1 MEAITPLLTTVSVT
15 YTVADKSKS
24 ADISSDVSG
33 DLLSLTYEDK
43 DGGEA
48 DTLSI
53 SLKDPEGK
61 WAGSWTPERGDM
73 VEVTLST
80 QDRGAVSTGKMI
92 IDRLQ
97 ASGRPRV
104 FTIDAVSIPMQNSI
118 RRTLKT
124 RAFEKMRLKDI
135 ARQICADND
144 LELFWDS
151 AITDDENQLYDK
163 ADQERISDL
172 EFLKNL
178 CDDAGLSLKLSSE
191 KLIVY
196 GQESYE
202 AKEPVCALAENASW
216 ITSWSF
222 EAQQSERYKAC
233 TVRWRDLAQKS
244 KKAAPTGSGSS
255 PGSGSGGSSNRF
267 LKQSSSGG
275 NRFLDKSSLSGGSKK
290 KAAVGKKAEYHEYT
304 YEDPSV
310 EDSGQIYSLKKR
322 AGSQAEAERLAKA
335 QLRRLNLRQ
344 LTGSLEMVGNPLMA
358 AGSVVALSGFGS
370 FDGNFIIT
378 SATHSMGSEGYRTS
392 VQVRRVNNDY

>member
-1 MEAITPLLTTVSVT
+1 MEAITPLLTTVSVI

-24 ADISSDVSG
+24 ADISSDVSN

-53 SLKDPEGK
+53 SLKDPAGK
-61 WAGSWTPERGDM
+61 WAQSWTPSRGDM
-73 VEVTLST
+73 VEVTLAT

-97 ASGRPRV
+97 TSGRPRV

-124 RAFEKMRLKDI
+124 RAFTKMHLKDI
-135 ARQICADND
+135 AEQICSDN
-144 LELFWDS
+144 EIALFWDS

-163 ADQERISDL
+163 VDQERISDL
-172 EFLKNL
+172 EFLQRL
-178 CDDAGLSLKLSSE
+178 CKDLGLSLKLSSE
-191 KLIVY
+191 KLIIY
-196 GQESYE
+196 GQETYE
-202 AKEPVCALAENASW
+202 AKAPVAVLVENASW
-216 ITSWSF
+216 LTSWSF

-233 TVRWRDLAQKS
+233 TVRWRDMAQKS
-244 KKAAPTGSGSS
+244 KKTTST
-255 PGSGSGGSSNRF
+255 GSGGSSNRF

-275 NRFLDKSSLSGGSKK
+275 NRFLDKSSLSGGSKQ
-290 KAAVGKKAEYHEYT
+290 KASVGRKAEYHEYT
-304 YEDPSV
+304 YEDPNV
-310 EDSGQIYSLKKR
+310 EDSGQIFSLKKR
-322 AGSQAEAERLAKA
+322 AGSQAEAERLARA
-335 QLRRLNLRQ
+335 QLRKLNLRQ

-358 AGSVVALSGFGS
+358 AGNVVALSGFGS

>member
-24 ADISSDVSG
+24 ADISEDVSG

-61 WAGSWTPERGDM
+61 WAGSWTPQRGDM

-97 ASGRPRV
+97 TSGRPRV

-124 RAFEKMRLKDI
+124 RAFTKMHLKDI
-135 ARQICADND
+135 AQQICTDND

-172 EFLKNL
+172 EFLQRL
-178 CDDAGLSLKLSSE
+178 CKDAGLSLKLSSE
-191 KLIVY
+191 RLIVY

-202 AKEPVCALAENASW
+202 AKEPVCVLVENASW

-233 TVRWRDLAQKS
+233 TVRWRDMAQKS
-244 KKAAPTGSGSS
+244 KKSASA
-255 PGSGSGGSSNRF
+255 GSGGSSNRF

-290 KAAVGKKAEYHEYT
+290 KASVGKKAEYHEYT

-322 AGSQAEAERLAKA
+322 ARSQAEAERLAKA
-335 QLRRLNLRQ
+335 KLRRLNLRQ

>member
-80 QDRGAVSTGKMI
+80 QDRGSVSTGKMI

-124 RAFEKMRLKDI
+124 RAFTKMHLKDI
-135 ARQICADND
+135 AQQICTDND

-151 AITDDENQLYDK
+151 AITDEENQLYDK

-172 EFLKNL
+172 EFLQRL
-178 CDDAGLSLKLSSE
+178 CKDAGLSLKLSSE

-202 AKEPVCALAENASW
+202 AKEPVCALVENASW

-233 TVRWRDLAQKS
+233 TVRWRDVAQKS
-244 KKAAPTGSGSS
+244 KKSASA
-255 PGSGSGGSSNRF
+255 GSGGSSNRF

-290 KAAVGKKAEYHEYT
+290 KASVGKKAEYHEYT

-322 AGSQAEAERLAKA
+322 ARSQAEAERLAKA
-335 QLRRLNLRQ
+335 KLRRLNLRQ

>member
-1 MEAITPLLTTVSVT
+1 MEAITPLLTTVSVI

-24 ADISSDVSG
+24 ADISSDVSN

-53 SLKDPEGK
+53 SLKDPDGK
-61 WAGSWTPERGDM
+61 WARSWTPSRGDM
-73 VEVTLST
+73 VEVTLVT

-97 ASGRPRV
+97 TSGRPRV

-124 RAFEKMRLKDI
+124 RAFTKMHLKDI
-135 ARQICADND
+135 AEQICSDN
-144 LELFWDS
+144 EIALFWDS

-163 ADQERISDL
+163 VDQERISDL
-172 EFLKNL
+172 EFLQRL
-178 CDDAGLSLKLSSE
+178 CKDLGLSLKLSSE
-191 KLIVY
+191 KLIIY
-196 GQESYE
+196 GQETYE
-202 AKEPVCALAENASW
+202 AKAPVAVLVENASW
-216 ITSWSF
+216 LTSWSF

-233 TVRWRDLAQKS
+233 TVRWRDMAQKS
-244 KKAAPTGSGSS
+244 KKTTST
-255 PGSGSGGSSNRF
+255 GSGGSSNRF

-275 NRFLDKSSLSGGSKK
+275 NRFLDKSSLSGGSKQ
-290 KAAVGKKAEYHEYT
+290 KASVGRKAEYHEYT
-304 YEDPSV
+304 YEDPNV
-310 EDSGQIYSLKKR
+310 EDSGQIFSLKKR
-322 AGSQAEAERLAKA
+322 AGSQAEAERLARA
-335 QLRRLNLRQ
+335 QLRKLNLRQ

-358 AGSVVALSGFGS
+358 AGNVVALSGFGS

>member
-1 MEAITPLLTTVSVT
+1 MEAITPLLTTVSVI

-24 ADISSDVSG
+24 ADISSDVSN

-53 SLKDPEGK
+53 SLKDPDGK
-61 WAGSWTPERGDM
+61 WARSWTPSRGDM
-73 VEVTLST
+73 VEVTLAT

-97 ASGRPRV
+97 TSGRPRV

-124 RAFEKMRLKDI
+124 RAFTKMHLKDI
-135 ARQICADND
+135 AEQICSDN
-144 LELFWDS
+144 EIALFWDS

-163 ADQERISDL
+163 VDQERISDL
-172 EFLKNL
+172 EFLQRL
-178 CDDAGLSLKLSSE
+178 CKDLGLSLKLSSE
-191 KLIVY
+191 KLIIY

-202 AKEPVCALAENASW
+202 AKAPVAVLVENASW
-216 ITSWSF
+216 LTSWSF

-233 TVRWRDLAQKS
+233 TVRWRDMAQKS
-244 KKAAPTGSGSS
+244 KKTTST
-255 PGSGSGGSSNRF
+255 GSGGSSNRF

-275 NRFLDKSSLSGGSKK
+275 NRFLDKSSLSGGSKQ
-290 KAAVGKKAEYHEYT
+290 KASVGRKAEYHEYT
-304 YEDPSV
+304 YEDPNV
-310 EDSGQIYSLKKR
+310 EDSGQIFSLKKR
-322 AGSQAEAERLAKA
+322 AGSQAEAEKLAKA
-335 QLRRLNLRQ
+335 QLRKLNLRQ

-358 AGSVVALSGFGS
+358 AGKVIALAGFGS

-378 SATHSMGSEGYRTS
+378 SVTHSMGSEGYRTS

>member
-124 RAFEKMRLKDI
+124 RAFTKMHLKDI
-135 ARQICADND
+135 AQQICTDND

-163 ADQERISDL
+163 VDQERISDL
-172 EFLKNL
+172 EFLQRL
-178 CDDAGLSLKLSSE
+178 CKDAGLSLKLSSE
-191 KLIVY
+191 RLIVY

-202 AKEPVCALAENASW
+202 AKEPVCALVENASW

-233 TVRWRDLAQKS
+233 TVRWRDVALKS
-244 KKAAPTGSGSS
+244 KKSASA
-255 PGSGSGGSSNRF
+255 GSGGSSNRF

-290 KAAVGKKAEYHEYT
+290 KASVGKKAEYHEYT

-335 QLRRLNLRQ
+335 KLRRLNLRQ

>member
-124 RAFEKMRLKDI
+124 RAFSKMHLKDI
-135 ARQICADND
+135 AQQICTDND

-151 AITDDENQLYDK
+151 AITDEENQLYDK

-172 EFLKNL
+172 EFLQRL
-178 CDDAGLSLKLSSE
+178 CKDAGLSLKLSSE
-191 KLIVY
+191 RLIVY

-202 AKEPVCALAENASW
+202 AKEPVCALVENASW

-222 EAQQSERYKAC
+222 VAQQSERYKAC
-233 TVRWRDLAQKS
+233 TVRWRDVAQKS
-244 KKAAPTGSGSS
+244 KKSASA
-255 PGSGSGGSSNRF
+255 GSGGSSNRF

-322 AGSQAEAERLAKA
+322 ARSQAEAERLAKA
-335 QLRRLNLRQ
+335 KLRRLNLRQ

>member
-1 MEAITPLLTTVSVT
+1 MEAITPLLTTVSVI

-24 ADISSDVSG
+24 ADISSDVSN

-53 SLKDPEGK
+53 SLKDPDGK
-61 WAGSWTPERGDM
+61 WARSWTPSRGDM
-73 VEVTLST
+73 VEVTLAT
-80 QDRGAVSTGKMI
+80 QDRGTVSTGKMI

-97 ASGRPRV
+97 TSGRPRV

-124 RAFEKMRLKDI
+124 RAFTKMHLKDI
-135 ARQICADND
+135 AEQICSDN
-144 LELFWDS
+144 EIALFWDS

-163 ADQERISDL
+163 VDQERISDL
-172 EFLKNL
+172 EFLQRL
-178 CDDAGLSLKLSSE
+178 CKDLGLSLKLSSE
-191 KLIVY
+191 KLIIY
-196 GQESYE
+196 GQETYE
-202 AKEPVCALAENASW
+202 AKAPVAVLVENASW
-216 ITSWSF
+216 LTSWSF

-233 TVRWRDLAQKS
+233 TVRWRDMAQKS
-244 KKAAPTGSGSS
+244 KKATST
-255 PGSGSGGSSNRF
+255 GSGGSSNRF

-275 NRFLDKSSLSGGSKK
+275 NRFLDKSSLSGGSKQ
-290 KAAVGKKAEYHEYT
+290 KASVGRKAEYHEYT
-304 YEDPSV
+304 YEDPNV
-310 EDSGQIYSLKKR
+310 EDSGQIFSLKKR
-322 AGSQAEAERLAKA
+322 AGSQAEAEKLAKA
-335 QLRRLNLRQ
+335 QLRKLNLRQ

-358 AGSVVALSGFGS
+358 AGNVVALSGFGS

>member
-1 MEAITPLLTTVSVT
+1 MEAITPLLTSVSVI
-15 YTVADKSKS
+15 YTLADKSNS
-24 ADISSDVSG
+24 ADISANVSG

-53 SLKDPEGK
+53 SLKDPDGK

-73 VEVTLST
+73 IEVTLAT

-97 ASGRPRV
+97 TSGRPRV

-124 RAFEKMRLKDI
+124 RAFTKMHLKDI
-135 ARQICADND
+135 AQQICTDND
-144 LELFWDS
+144 LEMFWDS

-163 ADQERISDL
+163 VDQSRVSDL
-172 EFLKNL
+172 EFLQKL
-178 CDDAGLSLKLSSE
+178 CKDAGLSLKLSYE
-191 KLIVY
+191 KLIIY

-202 AKEPVCALAENASW
+202 SKEPVCVLVENASW

-233 TVRWRDLAQKS
+233 TVRWRDMAQKS
-244 KKAAPTGSGSS
+244 RKSASSGSS
-255 PGSGSGGSSNRF
+255 SGSSGSSNRF

-290 KAAVGKKAEYHEYT
+290 KASVGKKAEYHEYT

-310 EDSGQIYSLKKR
+310 EESGQIYSLKKR

-335 QLRRLNLRQ
+335 QLRKLNLRQ

>member
-1 MEAITPLLTTVSVT
+1 MEAVTPLLTTVSVI

-24 ADISSDVSG
+24 ADISADVSG

-43 DGGEA
+43 EGGEA

-53 SLKDPEGK
+53 TLKDPDGK

-73 VEVTLST
+73 VEVTLAT

-124 RAFEKMRLKDI
+124 RAFTKLHLKDI
-135 ARQICADND
+135 AQQICADND

-151 AITDDENQLYDK
+151 AITDDENALYDK
-163 ADQERISDL
+163 VDQERVSDL
-172 EFLKNL
+172 EFLQKL
-178 CDDAGLSLKLSSE
+178 CKDAGLSLKLASE
-191 KLIVY
+191 KLIIF

-202 AKEPVCALAENASW
+202 SKEPVCVLAESASW
-216 ITSWSF
+216 LTSWSF

-233 TVRWRDLAQKS
+233 TVRWRDMAGKS
-244 KKAAPTGSGSS
+244 KSKAAAKPSGA
-255 PGSGSGGSSNRF
+255 SSNRF
-267 LKQSSSGG
+267 LKQPSAR
-275 NRFLDKSSLSGGSKK
+275 NRFLDKASLSGGSKK
-290 KAAVGKKAEYHEYT
+290 KASVGKKAEYHEYT

-310 EDSGQIYSLKKR
+310 EESGQIYSLKKR

-335 QLRRLNLRQ
+335 QLRKLNLRQ
-344 LTGSLEMVGNPLMA
+344 LTGSIEMVGNPLMA
-358 AGSVVALSGFGS
+358 AGNVVALSGFGS

-392 VQVRRVNNDY
+392 IQVRRTNSEY

>member
-1 MEAITPLLTTVSVT
+1 MEAITPLLTTVTVT

-124 RAFEKMRLKDI
+124 RAFTKMHLKDI
-135 ARQICADND
+135 AQQICTDND

-151 AITDDENQLYDK
+151 AITDEENQLYDK

-172 EFLKNL
+172 EFLQRL
-178 CDDAGLSLKLSSE
+178 CKDAGLSLKLSSE

-202 AKEPVCALAENASW
+202 AKEPVCALIENASW

-233 TVRWRDLAQKS
+233 TVRWRDVAQKS
-244 KKAAPTGSGSS
+244 KKSASA
-255 PGSGSGGSSNRF
+255 GSGGSSNRF